1 MKEIRKTLGDWAF
14 DQNIRLLDEKYY
26 NDTNLYTLEEYTK
39 IVPRNIEVPLNL
51 ENNEIKPNSLISL
64 VNDEA
69 ILNPEVSLKI
79 AEFEKTIKELKEKE
93 DELKQSILN
102 EMESKNILKL
112 ETDDLMINYIAA
124 SERETLDSK
133 KLREEQ
139 PDLYDE
145 YVKFSPVKAS
155 IRLKVK

>member
-1 MKEIRKTLGDWAF
+1 MELI
-14 DQNIRLLDEKYY
+14 
-26 NDTNLYTLEEYTK
+26 K
-39 IVPRNIEVPLNL
+39 IE
-51 ENNEIKPNSLISL
+51 NEIAVLDIETSM
-64 VNDEA
+64 
-69 ILNPEVSLKI
+69 KI
-79 AEFEKTIKELKEKE
+79 AKLERTIKELKETE
-93 DELKQSILN
+93 DELKLSILN

-124 SERETLDSK
+124 SERETFDSK

>member
-1 MKEIRKTLGDWAF
+1 MELI
-14 DQNIRLLDEKYY
+14 
-26 NDTNLYTLEEYTK
+26 K
-39 IVPRNIEVPLNL
+39 IE
-51 ENNEIKPNSLISL
+51 NEIAVLDTETSM
-64 VNDEA
+64 
-69 ILNPEVSLKI
+69 KI
-79 AEFEKTIKELKEKE
+79 AKLERTIKELKETE
-93 DELKQSILN
+93 DELKLSILN

-139 PDLYDE
+139 PDIYDE

>member
-1 MKEIRKTLGDWAF
+1 MELI
-14 DQNIRLLDEKYY
+14 
-26 NDTNLYTLEEYTK
+26 K
-39 IVPRNIEVPLNL
+39 IE
-51 ENNEIKPNSLISL
+51 NEI
-64 VNDEA
+64 A
-69 ILNPEVSLKI
+69 ILNGEVSKQI
-79 AEFEKTIKELKEKE
+79 AEFERQVKEIKERE
-93 DELKQSILN
+93 DELKASILN
-102 EMESKNILKL
+102 EMEANNIIKL
-112 ETDDLMINYIAA
+112 ETEDLTINYIAP